1 MKVKPVGLKPDPQ
14 RAAGLVGR
22 TSVRQ
27 GTANKVKPVGLKPDP
42 QRARV
47 LWVGLQSDKELQ
59 TKSNL
64 SG

>member
-42 QRARV
+42 QRAAG
-47 LWVGLQSDKELQ
+47 LVGRTSVRQGIPAIISK
-59 TKSNL
+59 
-64 SG
+64 